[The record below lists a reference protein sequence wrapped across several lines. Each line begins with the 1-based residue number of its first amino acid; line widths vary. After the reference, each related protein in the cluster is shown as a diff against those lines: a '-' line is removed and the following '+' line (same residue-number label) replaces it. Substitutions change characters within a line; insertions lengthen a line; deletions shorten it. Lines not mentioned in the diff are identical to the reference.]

1 MKLGKRKKE
10 NAAENIAANDDF
22 LAEEAKQEQETAPEY
37 TLDIPEDEIWTYQI
51 EGLQKPHINQP
62 FEHAKIKKIAV
73 VIILLIAI
81 GTAIFLSVRAVHS
94 NEYKYKD
101 LGDGTYELVKYSNPG
116 SVKEVTIDYVV
127 DEKTGKKDMN
137 KPISVINEYAFNCDE
152 VLNKINIGKTVKK
165 IDGKSIYSC
174 WWVTD
179 VTVDDANPYYC
190 DINGV
195 VYNKDVTE
203 IVFYPNDHDR
213 TLRLQNG
220 YAELDKDGVQ
230 HSLLV
235 DDDGN
240 EMEELW
246 GTTRKYNEAYYQNYN
261 RLTRTYVLP
270 STVKTIGEL
279 AFAYS
284 NIVDLYIPEGVTHL
298 ENMAIF
304 KNTVLVNIFSYKTDG
319 TVTDTSYKGIDGMSE
334 IYPSLPEGLEF
345 IGSDALYYCRALNY
359 MYVPAS
365 VKEIKHHA
373 FWDACYKEDKELK
386 GVTYIDLGASE
397 EEFANVKTGDQ
408 WRAQYDYM
416 LFKKSIDIHYSAK
429 RKSQNAYNVNR
440 QYYWA
445 VQWII
450 NNTDD
455 EVKSKSSYLVK
466 DMNGDSVP
474 ELILRQ
480 YDKEK
485 KKTVDTILTMHYGY
499 LDGYD
504 GNAQYSDDSF
514 SKLDDNAQLDSI
526 FDTVK

>member
-1 MKLGKRKKE
+1 MKLGKKKKD
-10 NAAENIAANDDF
+10 NAPEEVKNDDF
-22 LAEEAKQEQETAPEY
+22 LAQEAAEMHDDDFQY

-51 EGLQKPHINQP
+51 DGLQKPHVNQP
-62 FEHAKIKKIAV
+62 FENATLKKIVV
-73 VIILLIAI
+73 VIVLLIAI

-94 NEYKYKD
+94 NEYKYRE
-101 LGDGTYELVKYSNPG
+101 LEDGTYELVKYSNPG

-127 DEKTGKKDMN
+127 DLKTGKKDTS
-137 KPISVINEYAFNCDE
+137 KPITVINEYAFNCDE
-152 VLNKINIGKTVKK
+152 ILNKINIGKDVKQ

-179 VTVDDANPYYC
+179 VEVDDANPYYC

-230 HSLLV
+230 HSTLV
-235 DDDGN
+235 DDDGK

-246 GTTRKYNEAYYQNYN
+246 GTTKKYNEAYYQNYN
-261 RLTRTYVLP
+261 RQTRTYVVP
-270 STVKTIGEL
+270 STVTTIGEL

-284 NIVDLYIPEGVTHL
+284 NIVDLYIPEGVTRM

-304 KNTVLVNIFSYKTDG
+304 KNTVLVNIYSYKTD
-319 TVTDTSYKGIDGMSE
+319 TEVTDTTYKGIDSMSE
-334 IYPSLPEGLEF
+334 IYASLPEGLEF
-345 IGSDALYYCRALNY
+345 IGSDCMYYCRALNY
-359 MYVPAS
+359 MYIPAS

-373 FWDACYKEDKELK
+373 FWDSCYKEDDQIK
-386 GVTYIDLGASE
+386 GVTYYDLGAAE
-397 EEFANVKTGDQ
+397 DQFATVKTGDQ

-416 LFKKSIDIHYSAK
+416 LFKKSVDVNYGAQ
-429 RKSQNAYNVNR
+429 RKSQVAYNVNR

-450 NNTDD
+450 NNKSDD
-455 EVKSKSSYLVK
+455 DKAQSFYLVK
-466 DMNGDSVP
+466 DFDNDGIQ
-474 ELILRQ
+474 ELVLRE
-480 YDKEK
+480 YDAQ
-485 KKTVDTILTMHYGY
+485 KKTSTDTVLTMSYGY
-499 LDGYD
+499 LDEFKGKADYTD
-504 GNAQYSDDSF
+504 KEF
-514 SKLDDNAQLDSI
+514 SKLDDNAQLDAI
-526 FDTVK
+526 LENE